1 MFSTQDMIR
10 HINDMTGQIVMHFKG
25 DMYLVIGLAERSD
38 DTYDVAYK
46 ALYGECKL
54 HTRPMSEFFDVVEGR
69 EDNYEN
75 NKFRFQP
82 CNMTQRS
89 LVRKQASQEVAH
101 ENK

>member
-10 HINDMTGQIVMHFKG
+10 HINDMTGQIVMHFRG
-25 DMYLVIGLAERSD
+25 DTYLVIGLAEKSD
-38 DTYDVAYK
+38 NTYDVVYK

-54 HTRPMSEFFDVVEGR
+54 YTRPMSEFFDVVEDR

-82 CNMTQRS
+82 CNVTQRS
-89 LVRKQASQEVAH
+89 VFRKQTKEAANET
-101 ENK
+101 E